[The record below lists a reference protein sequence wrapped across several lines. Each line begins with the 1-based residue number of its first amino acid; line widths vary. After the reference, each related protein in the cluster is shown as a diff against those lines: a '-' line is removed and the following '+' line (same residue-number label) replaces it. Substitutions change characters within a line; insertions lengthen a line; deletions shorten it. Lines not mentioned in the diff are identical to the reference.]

1 MKWSIVHTAVL
12 CLAWASTAVA
22 QSDLERFN
30 RQLEQI
36 HRQTRLQVD
45 TEVPAGQRALVDYG
59 ALFSTSLWVIDDE
72 NQKTHV
78 ARQQDLEGYMQ
89 ISIDGVHELFL
100 RARSIYVDFNP
111 GDSFDQHG
119 DDWVEPTLERAYY
132 SFDLK
137 RYLSAYEG
145 KSSENDLFIRAGR
158 QLAHW
163 ANGLVLSRNIDGGT
177 AKVTLDKLE
186 LDLVAGVTV
195 PGNTDIDSS
204 RPGFDGDTH
213 RGFYG
218 GMLTYE
224 TGTHRPYVYYL
235 SQRDYNPDETLT
247 VAAVNTRFDYDS
259 WYLGCGSAGS
269 FGDQWLY
276 RLEVAYEGGSGL
288 SNSFDMASGLQVP
301 QTDDDISAFGA
312 DLQVDY
318 LLQDS
323 NNTKLTGQVLVAT
336 GDTDRLVSTDAFGG
350 NQPGTTDHAFNAFG
364 LIDTGLAFAPDV
376 SNLIMLRAGAST
388 FPLPNNRRFRRLQ
401 VGTNLFLFGK
411 TQSDAPIDEQT
422 NDDSYLGAEVD
433 VFLNWQITSDLS
445 LPVRYGVFFPGSAI
459 AADKDER
466 HFFYAA
472 LVLAF

>member
-1 MKWSIVHTAVL
+1 MKSSIVHTVVV
-12 CLAWASTAVA
+12 CLALASTALA
-22 QSDLERFN
+22 QTDLERFN

-36 HRQTRLQVD
+36 HRHTRLQVD
-45 TEVPAGQRALVDYG
+45 TQVPPGQRALVDYG
-59 ALFSTSLWVIDDE
+59 ALFTTSLWVIDDE

-78 ARQQDLEGYMQ
+78 ARQQELEGYMQ

-100 RARSIYVDFNP
+100 RGRSLYVDFNT
-111 GDSFDQHG
+111 GDSFDGHG

-137 RYLSAYEG
+137 RYLAAYEG
-145 KSSENDLFIRAGR
+145 KSSENNLLLRAGR

-163 ANGLVLSRNIDGGT
+163 ANGLVLSRNIDGAT
-177 AKVTLDKLE
+177 VKVTLDKLD

-218 GMLTYE
+218 GMLTYD
-224 TGTHRPYVYYL
+224 TGTHKPYVYYL

-247 VAAVNTRFDYDS
+247 TGAVTTRFDYDS
-259 WYLGCGSAGS
+259 WYLGCGSDGS

-276 RLEVAYEGGSGL
+276 RLELAYEGGSGL
-288 SNSFDMASGLQVP
+288 SNSFDLTSGLPVP
-301 QTDDDISAFGA
+301 QTDEDISAFAA

-323 NNTKLTGQVLVAT
+323 NNTRLTGHVLVAT
-336 GDTDRLVSTDAFGG
+336 GDSDRLVATDAFGG
-350 NQPGTTDHAFNAFG
+350 NESGTTDHAFNAFG

-376 SNLIMLRAGAST
+376 SNLVMLRAGAST
-388 FPLPNNRRFRRLQ
+388 FPMPNSRRFRRLQ

-411 TQSDAPIDEQT
+411 TDTDAPIDEQT
-422 NDDSYLGAEVD
+422 NNSFYLGAEAD

-459 AADKDER
+459 AADKDTR
-466 HFFYAA
+466 HFVFVG